1 MEVVTAAELPK
12 LTSVSIKGAAQALG
26 PEDELDRRAQYGE
39 KLEKSDEAVLAK
51 RRGLIVAAAL
61 RVARAAGVGEETI
74 QQLGQLRPE
83 HVDAWLLRAGLT
95 EKRGSV
101 TVKDENG
108 VQHAKPVILRATGS
122 EARKSAYYAALAIRA
137 EYPSKG
143 AAMLRQVANCAA
155 RAIEAANAREGG
167 AAHALLAGMI
177 GQA

>member
-26 PEDELDRRAQYGE
+26 PEDEIDRRAQYGE

-95 EKRGSV
+95 EKRGNEVVRV
-101 TVKDENG
+101 TGN
-108 VQHAKPVILRATGS
+108 
-122 EARKSAYYAALAIRA
+122 EARKAAYYAALAIRA